1 MIVGTAG
8 HIDHGKTALVRALT
22 GVDTDRL
29 KEEKARGITIDLGFA
44 YLPAANGVSIGFVD
58 VPGHEKFVHTI
69 VAGAGG
75 VDFALLVVAADDSVM
90 PQTSEHIAIMDLLG
104 LARGIVALT
113 KVDLVSDERRQD
125 VTAEIAGVLAETSL
139 AGSPIAP
146 VSVVTGEGVDALRDR
161 LIEEARRVERHVSA
175 QRFRLAVDRSFVL
188 AGVGTV
194 VTGTVL
200 SGAVA
205 IDDRVTVSP
214 SGIAARVRS
223 IHAQNRAVDRG
234 HAGDRCA
241 LNLVGGDVAKD
252 AIRRG
257 NAVLD
262 PELHA
267 PTDRIDATLRLLPSE
282 SKPVGQWT
290 PARLHHAAADVGAR
304 LVLLRD
310 RPVAP
315 GEQAYVQLVL
325 DRPIAAA
332 AGDRYVLRDTSARR
346 TIGGGR
352 FLDLRAPTRKR
363 RTPERMAV
371 LQACSIEPPDGALA
385 ALARGGVGY
394 VDLNAF
400 ARDRMLG
407 VDEIDRLADRLG
419 LVRIP
424 FASTQAAF
432 ADEIWTWL
440 AGAIH
445 DKVAACH
452 VDNPDLPGIGR
463 ERLRSALQR
472 PMPAPLFTAV
482 LQHLSR
488 RKDVVLDGA
497 WVRLPE
503 HQARLSAGDEAMWSD
518 VRPLIGGDERFRPPR
533 VRDIAAMIDCAETDV
548 RRLFKLL
555 SRLGKV
561 DEVAHDHFFL
571 RDSVGEMVETAADL
585 AAKAAGGQ
593 FTAAAFRD
601 RLDNGRKVAIQI
613 LEFFDRHGVTLR
625 RGDLRR
631 INRHRLD
638 LFRPAADEPLQLPND
653 GRESPLVGRPD
664 FKSGR
669 GREPVFGGFDSHSL
683 PPKST
688 KTPMVARRR
697 KNTV

>member
-58 VPGHEKFVHTI
+58 VPGHEKFVHTM

-90 PQTSEHIAIMDLLG
+90 PQTREHIAIMDLLG

-139 AGSPIAP
+139 AGSAIAP

-175 QRFRLAVDRSFVL
+175 RRFRLAVDRSFVL

-257 NAVLD
+257 DAVLD

-282 SKPVGQWT
+282 SKPVAQWT

-310 RPVAP
+310 RPSRRANKRMCNSCSIGRSPPLPVTATCCATPRPAEPSAAVASSICAHRRASAERRNGWP
-315 GEQAYVQLVL
+315 CSRLVRSS
-325 DRPIAAA
+325 RPTGRWRRSRA
-332 AGDRYVLRDTSARR
+332 AGSAMLIL
-346 TIGGGR
+346 THSP
-352 FLDLRAPTRKR
+352 AT
-363 RTPERMAV
+363 
-371 LQACSIEPPDGALA
+371 ACLAWTKSI
-385 ALARGGVGY
+385 
-394 VDLNAF
+394 
-400 ARDRMLG
+400 
-407 VDEIDRLADRLG
+407 
-419 LVRIP
+419 
-424 FASTQAAF
+424 
-432 ADEIWTWL
+432 
-440 AGAIH
+440 
-445 DKVAACH
+445 
-452 VDNPDLPGIGR
+452 DLPTGSVSCAF
-463 ERLRSALQR
+463 RLQ
-472 PMPAPLFTAV
+472 
-482 LQHLSR
+482 
-488 RKDVVLDGA
+488 
-497 WVRLPE
+497 
-503 HQARLSAGDEAMWSD
+503 
-518 VRPLIGGDERFRPPR
+518 
-533 VRDIAAMIDCAETDV
+533 V
-548 RRLFKLL
+548 RRR
-555 SRLGKV
+555 RLQ
-561 DEVAHDHFFL
+561 
-571 RDSVGEMVETAADL
+571 T
-585 AAKAAGGQ
+585 
-593 FTAAAFRD
+593 
-601 RLDNGRKVAIQI
+601 
-613 LEFFDRHGVTLR
+613 
-625 RGDLRR
+625 
-631 INRHRLD
+631 
-638 LFRPAADEPLQLPND
+638 
-653 GRESPLVGRPD
+653 
-664 FKSGR
+664 KSGR
-669 GREPVFGGFDSHSL
+669 GLLAPSTTRSRRITSTIPIYPVSAASVCGRRSSVQCRHHFSRRCCNICLAGKTWCWMAPGFVC
-683 PPKST
+683 PST
-688 KTPMVARRR
+688 KPDCPPVTKRCGLTCDRSSAATSGSGRRACAILPQ
-697 KNTV
+697 